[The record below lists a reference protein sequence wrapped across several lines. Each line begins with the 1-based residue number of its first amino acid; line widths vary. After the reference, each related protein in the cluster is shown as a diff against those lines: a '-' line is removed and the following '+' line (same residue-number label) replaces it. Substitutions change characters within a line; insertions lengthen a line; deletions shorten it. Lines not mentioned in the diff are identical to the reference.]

1 MNAGAIVFD
10 GALWLALPIAML
22 AGLVSFLS
30 PCVLPLVPG
39 YLGFLGGAAG
49 AGIPASATRAG
60 AAGAG
65 TPASAIP
72 PETRRIA
79 RETDARGETIRVS
92 GESPVPAGAGAS
104 AGARGRLLLGVLLF
118 IAGFTLVFVA
128 MGVLAGSLGR
138 FFIQYQDVITRVLG
152 VVVIAMGL
160 VFVGVFGF
168 AQRTMKPQVSRN
180 WGLIGAPLLG
190 VAMGVGWAPCIGPTY
205 TAILS
210 ISLTQADPWRAVVLA
225 VAYSLGLGIPFV
237 LLAVG
242 FGWATRSV
250 AFLRRHIRTVNI
262 LGGALLI
269 VLGLLMVSGVWTAVM
284 SQLQGVIGSV
294 ELPL

>member
-1 MNAGAIVFD
+1 MNPGDIVFG
-10 GALWLALPIAML
+10 GALSLAIPIAVL

-39 YLGFLGGAAG
+39 YLGFLGGAAAPRVG
-49 AGIPASATRAG
+49 AS
-60 AAGAG
+60 
-65 TPASAIP
+65 
-72 PETRRIA
+72 
-79 RETDARGETIRVS
+79 
-92 GESPVPAGAGAS
+92 VPARPAERPSG
-104 AGARGRLLLGVLLF
+104 RGRLLLGVVLF

-128 MGVLAGSLGR
+128 MGVLAGTVGR
-138 FFIQYQDVITRVLG
+138 FFVQYQELLTRVLG

-160 VFVGVFGF
+160 VFLGVFGF
-168 AQRTMKPQVSRN
+168 AQRTMKPQVRGGL
-180 WGLIGAPLLG
+180 GLIGAPLLG
-190 VAMGVGWAPCIGPTY
+190 IAMGIGWAPCIGPTY
-205 TAILS
+205 ASILS
-210 ISLTQADPWRAVVLA
+210 ISFTGADPWRAAILA

-262 LGGALLI
+262 IGGVLLVILG
-269 VLGLLMVSGVWTAVM
+269 VLMVTGVWTAVM
-284 SQLQGVIGSV
+284 SQLQGVIGGV